1 MTGCL
6 DVDSAM
12 LDEEF
17 QETIVDDVDEVE
29 EAVFAGL
36 ALHVLEIVLVVATLV
51 LLAFVKKTKS
61 TKRRVRSRR
70 PSPLPNRRDTV
81 FELGI
86 DEVRI

>member
-12 LDEEF
+12 LEEF
-17 QETIVDDVDEVE
+17 QEMVVDNVYEVE

-51 LLAFVKKTKS
+51 LLALWKKAKS
-61 TKRRVRSRR
+61 AKRQVRTCQSA
-70 PSPLPNRRDTV
+70 PLPNRRNTV
-81 FELGI
+81 YKIFI
-86 DEVRI
+86 DEIRV